1 MYRIIP
7 VLEVG
12 RFSINL
18 RGMMADSIF
27 SSSSSSYVTRV
38 GDLSVVGQLTGT
50 LVRGSRWTLSRV
62 GGGRRRHR
70 LVIVMVCAVV
80 GVVLGGWL
88 CHVQGPLPVSTPSVL
103 AVTFVVVM
111 LMLRVFIIDYLC
123 VSRLILL

>member
-18 RGMMADSIF
+18 RGIMADSI
-27 SSSSSSYVTRV
+27 SSSSPSSSSYVTRL
-38 GDLSVVGQLTGT
+38 GNLAVVGQLTGT
-50 LVRGSRWTLSRV
+50 LVRSWTLGSV
-62 GGGRRRHR
+62 GGGRRHR
-70 LVIVMVCAVV
+70 LVIVMVRAVV
-80 GVVLGGWL
+80 GVVLLGWL
-88 CHVQGPLPVSTPSVL
+88 CHIQGPLPVSAPSVL